1 LIKAI
6 YKELHNAKPLLLETM
21 VPIPSIDEIEIT
33 ILKPDLSNVNPK
45 LAVIAQLISIIKF
58 KKLPNPLI
66 FNGN

>member
-1 LIKAI
+1 
-6 YKELHNAKPLLLETM
+6 M

-33 ILKPDLSNVNPK
+33 ILKPDLLNVNPK